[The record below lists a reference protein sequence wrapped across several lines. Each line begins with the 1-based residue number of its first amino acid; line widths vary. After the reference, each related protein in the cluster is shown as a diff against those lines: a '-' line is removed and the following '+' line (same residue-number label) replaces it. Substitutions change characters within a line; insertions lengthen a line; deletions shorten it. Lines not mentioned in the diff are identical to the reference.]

1 MLNFVLIHR
10 TVIAYNFLQQQAKLW
25 NIPLAVA
32 QLIKMLS
39 LGVMGIRPE
48 LHVER
53 PARGDDPQF
62 FVKNDQRFSNVSTIA
77 WASAQASSTSLNC
90 SLNTGDL
97 SLSARDSKITQPFS
111 T

>member
-32 QLIKMLS
+32 QLIKILS
-39 LGVMGIRPE
+39 LGVVGIRPE

-62 FVKNDQRFSNVSTIA
+62 FVKNDQKFSNGVYHR
-77 WASAQASSTSLNC
+77 LRER
-90 SLNTGDL
+90 TGVFDFAEL
-97 SLSARDSKITQPFS
+97 LFKHG
-111 T
+111 